1 MLNSILYDYSD
12 AYILVSETIS
22 IAETSA
28 ADEAA
33 NNINKKLKLKNFA
46 SFTDCISKINNTQVV
61 GNAKDIDIVMPMYNL
76 R

>member
-1 MLNSILYDYSD
+1 MLNSILYDYRD
-12 AYILVSETIS
+12 AYILLSETIS

>member
-12 AYILVSETIS
+12 AYILLSETIS

-61 GNAKDIDIVMPMYNL
+61 GNAKDIDIVMLMYKL
-76 R
+76 I

>member
-12 AYILVSETIS
+12 AYILLSETIS

-61 GNAKDIDIVMPMYNL
+61 GNAKDIDIVMPMYKL
-76 R
+76 I

>member
-1 MLNSILYDYSD
+1 MLNSILYDYRD
-12 AYILVSETIS
+12 AYILLSETIS

-61 GNAKDIDIVMPMYNL
+61 GNAKDIDIVMPMYKL
-76 R
+76 I

>member
-12 AYILVSETIS
+12 AYILLSETIS

-61 GNAKDIDIVMPMYNL
+61 GNAKDIDIVMPMYKL